1 MSVRG
6 AMQRI
11 VMTVSDLMVTGYVN
25 VETFIFVKY
34 LYSGRESRA
43 YILLLISQQK
53 NTTTSFMFTRPYHK

>member
-34 LYSGRESRA
+34 LYSARESKEHT
-43 YILLLISQQK
+43 Y
-53 NTTTSFMFTRPYHK
+53 FY